1 MSPDSYGLKID
12 SQLLRMSQSLKK
24 LAQLLTGDCLVFTC
38 VFVLLFWHSGQSL
51 LQVNLANFT
60 TPDGRLFSYLQFMKV
75 ISSTKTYRIVLLCIN
90 TYIYLLL

>member
-1 MSPDSYGLKID
+1 MSPDSHGLRID
-12 SQLLRMSQSLKK
+12 SQLLRMSQSFKK

-38 VFVLLFWHSGQSL
+38 VFVLLFWHSGQL
-51 LQVNLANFT
+51 FLQYDLANVT

-75 ISSTKTYRIVLLCIN
+75 ISSTKTYRILLLCIN